1 MEYSVDIEATI
12 DSLAYC
18 LNKVNN
24 EIEDMDWGISINASG
39 VDYGIYF
46 NFDTRR
52 KKLEISNEPS
62 CEDCTPLDD
71 IIEAINN
78 IE

>member
-1 MEYSVDIEATI
+1 
-12 DSLAYC
+12 
-18 LNKVNN
+18 
-24 EIEDMDWGISINASG
+24 MDWGISINASG

-52 KKLEISNEPS
+52 KMLEISNEPS

>member
-24 EIEDMDWGISINASG
+24 EIEDMDWEISINAGG
-39 VDYGIYF
+39 VNCGVYF

-52 KKLEISNEPS
+52 KMLEISNEPS
-62 CEDCTPLDD
+62 CDDCTPLDD
-71 IIEAINN
+71 IIKAINN